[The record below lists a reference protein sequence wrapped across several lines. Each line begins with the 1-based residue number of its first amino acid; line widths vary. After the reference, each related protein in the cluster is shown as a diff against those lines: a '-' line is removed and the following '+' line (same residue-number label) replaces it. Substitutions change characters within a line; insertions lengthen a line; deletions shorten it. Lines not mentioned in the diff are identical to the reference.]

1 MLVVLGAV
9 HGDEYEGVEAI
20 PQVFAEIDPAALA
33 GTLVMVPVCNL
44 PAYEAALRNSPIDSM
59 NLARVFPGR
68 ADGTVTERIAH
79 ALTEQLLRHADF
91 LLDLHSGGV
100 AYDIPTLVGY
110 IHDDGE
116 LGQRSQAAAKAFG
129 APVMWGHPLPM
140 PPGRSLSAAV
150 ALGVPCLYTEAHGGG
165 TARIEDVACFQRGT
179 LNLMRH
185 LGMVAGAPN
194 PPEQPVH
201 LVGDGNLDVVTL
213 APAGGY
219 FRPSVALLDTV
230 QRGEP
235 LGNIFDLFGKT
246 LATITA
252 EADGIVI
259 MLRRLHRVHVGEG
272 LVQVTNTLED
282 YLLML
287 HR

>member
-1 MLVVLGAV
+1 M
-9 HGDEYEGVEAI
+9 
-20 PQVFAEIDPAALA
+20 
-33 GTLVMVPVCNL
+33 
-44 PAYEAALRNSPIDSM
+44 
-59 NLARVFPGR
+59 
-68 ADGTVTERIAH
+68 
-79 ALTEQLLRHADF
+79 
-91 LLDLHSGGV
+91 
-100 AYDIPTLVGY
+100 
-110 IHDDGE
+110 
-116 LGQRSQAAAKAFG
+116 
-129 APVMWGHPLPM
+129 
-140 PPGRSLSAAV
+140 
-150 ALGVPCLYTEAHGGG
+150 
-165 TARIEDVACFQRGT
+165 EDVAYFQRGT

-185 LGMVAGAPN
+185 LGMVAGPLN
-194 PPEQPVH
+194 RPEQPVH

-235 LGNIFDLFGKT
+235 LGSIFDLFGKT